1 VANEYVIHNS
11 ISLRLILSESMPF
24 DVLHCFFVFL
34 GGGFGF
40 ERAEVPAFPVFGF
53 FFREYK
59 R

>member
-1 VANEYVIHNS
+1 
-11 ISLRLILSESMPF
+11 MPF